1 MRIFN
6 ASIPLRF
13 KWRLSV
19 KCPPFEFGMA
29 DYELSCLLSIFLRS
43 KGHFKWCKLKK
54 MHFQRSQLL
63 YYNRYFHNVDDNRCL
78 TVAFQF
84 RDQCKRTHWNITYVR
99 VDICDC
105 AKLICIVHC
114 VKIHTVHQQNN
125 NKRKRYHFATH
136 LLRTFECIK
145 FNWISHFQLI
155 KRK

>member
-19 KCPPFEFGMA
+19 KCPPFEFGTT
-29 DYELSCLLSIFLRS
+29 DYELSCLWTIFWDWNAISNDGNR
-43 KGHFKWCKLKK
+43 KK

-63 YYNRYFHNVDDNRCL
+63 HYNRYFHNVDDNRRL
-78 TVAFQF
+78 TVAFQL
-84 RDQCKRTHWNITYVR
+84 RDQCKRTHWKVHWNTTYVR

-105 AKLICIVHC
+105 AKLVCIGHSQF
-114 VKIHTVHQQNN
+114 ITNN

-136 LLRTFECIK
+136 LLRLFRSFIEFRIS
-145 FNWISHFQLI
+145 NW
-155 KRK
+155 